1 MFRRIDF
8 SKKYVI
14 LNITTLKFISYYEI
28 KLEMC
33 RVRHINSN
41 LYGGTT
47 MEEKKTN
54 WGVIIGVVV
63 ATIAVLAVGA
73 VFAIKLLKKKK
84 ACCCE
89 DELCDEDICV
99 LDEELE
105 IEAE

>member
-1 MFRRIDF
+1 MPSETHQF
-8 SKKYVI
+8 Y
-14 LNITTLKFISYYEI
+14 L
-28 KLEMC
+28 
-33 RVRHINSN
+33 H
-41 LYGGTT
+41 GGTA

-73 VFAIKLLKKKK
+73 IFAIKLLKKKK